1 MSEDTQ
7 PDQDLAGFLAER
19 DVACADCSHNLR
31 GVDGAACPEC
41 GRSLCLDDVREWVEA
56 PETFGTVF
64 RKLGPAGWVAIIAAT
79 MPVAGGFV
87 LLGSLGVVAPWL
99 RGHEFAGV
107 ALYSSAFVVLAGFAL
122 LPTYAQAVLGGWA
135 FGFWV
140 GFPAALLGFFGASL
154 IGYEVGRRASG
165 DRALSLLDEHPKWRA
180 VRDALVGGE
189 QGAGF
194 FRTLGIV
201 TLIRLPP
208 NSPFAITNI
217 VLSSV
222 RVPRLPYALGTL
234 FGMAPRTGVAVFLA
248 NAVRSEIQGGAFDA
262 DSIEKPW
269 WFWPGAIGASI
280 AVFAILYLIG
290 SRAIARIASSES
302 KADRPAATEP

>member
-7 PDQDLAGFLAER
+7 PDQDLAGYLADR
-19 DVACADCSHNLR
+19 DVACAECSHNLR

-56 PETFGTVF
+56 PETFATVF
-64 RKLGPAGWVAIIAAT
+64 RKLGPAGWLGVFAAV
-79 MPVAGGFV
+79 MPALGGIT
-87 LLGSLGVVAPWL
+87 LLGSYQLVGPWL
-99 RGHEFAGV
+99 QGHEFGGV
-107 ALYSSAFVVLAGFAL
+107 ALYVLAFMLLAGFAL
-122 LPTYAQAVLGGWA
+122 LPTYAQAGLGGWA
-135 FGFWV
+135 FGFWM
-140 GFPAALLGFFGASL
+140 GLPAALLGFFGASL
-154 IGYEVGRRASG
+154 IGYELGRRASG
-165 DRALSLLDEHPKWRA
+165 DRAISLLDEHPKWRA

-194 FRTLGIV
+194 FKTLGIV

-248 NAVRSEIQGGAFDA
+248 SEFRSAVFDA

-280 AVFAILYLIG
+280 AVFAVLYLIG

-302 KADRPAATEP
+302 KADRPDATEQ